1 MNPARLHALFNA
13 YFRKPQ
19 RTIPDYATAPPMAV
33 EPAGPDL
40 CDIFV

>member
-1 MNPARLHALFNA
+1 MNPVRLHALFNA

-19 RTIPDYATAPPMAV
+19 RTIQDYAAEPPMA
-33 EPAGPDL
+33 ATGPDL